1 MTGSEGLHLFDEIKN
16 TLKFFFK
23 YLFLSFTLIVYFEPV
38 RAESELDT
46 FSLKLS
52 IYQNSKNNR
61 FLKNF
66 YLQRDYSPVFV
77 TKINE
82 GRASALLKALES
94 SDYHGIPSALYKLN
108 EIRNDIKKLRSETEL
123 GALEVKLAKNFMLY
137 VKHMKSGVLDPEVIN
152 EKLIAN
158 AVLMDDVKVP
168 KQLDLKLKKIDF
180 AGVFLTFLETKPV
193 TFFNEIQ
200 PQSSDYGWLVR
211 EKKNLEKALELGGW
225 GKKITAAI
233 LFPGDKGEEVVKLRN
248 RLIRMGLMEKSYSPI
263 YDKKLKSSVKKFQM
277 LHGLIEDGVAGEI
290 TLHEINKSIKD
301 RLKLVVAS
309 LERRR
314 WLSGDYGDKYLI
326 VNIPEFRLR
335 IIEKGKTIYQS
346 KVVVGQDRP
355 NTRTPEF
362 SNKLQFMVI
371 NPSWYVP
378 RSIILE
384 EYLPNI
390 RKNINAASELFFTDK
405 SGNYVARED
414 INFDVLIDEDFPYG
428 MKQPPSKDNA
438 LGAVKF
444 MLPNI
449 HNIYL
454 HDTPD
459 KNLFSEEVRAFSHG
473 CVRVYQPFE
482 LAYELLSANFNNP
495 KVVFDNLLKNEVEF
509 KLNLREQI
517 PVHITYSTVWSNSGK
532 EVSYRRDIYG
542 RDVEIYESLQELG
555 LSL

>member
-1 MTGSEGLHLFDEIKN
+1 MFDEIKN

-225 GKKITAAI
+225 GKKITAPI
-233 LFPGDKGEEVVKLRN
+233 LLPGDKGEEVVKLRN